1 MGNLQIYETKHI
13 LKQSVKKEITR
24 QIRKYFDMTEN
35 DNTTYQNLSDPA
47 TVVLGGTFI
56 STLKKISTNIYFKK
70 EKDFE
75 VIP

>member
-1 MGNLQIYETKHI
+1 
-13 LKQSVKKEITR
+13 
-24 QIRKYFDMTEN
+24 MTEN